1 MARERETMQ
10 ETAQKQST
18 IKMSG
23 IYKHF
28 AGVQALNDVSLE
40 LFPGE
45 ILALIGENGAGKS
58 TLMRILMGI
67 EKKDAGTVCLN
78 GAEINPET
86 PMEAEQCGIGMVF
99 QEQALFPNLS
109 VAENLFL
116 GREGEMV
123 TANFLHWK
131 KMYQESEMILN
142 EVHLSHIDPRTRL
155 ERLSFSERQMVE
167 LARVLYPAVRSKRK
181 GIIILDEPTAV
192 LSPSEVEQLFKVVSS
207 LREHASFV
215 FISHHLDEVIRY
227 TDRVEVMKDGQ
238 NVGGLMTK
246 DATIQKLQE
255 MMVGREFSRDFYY
268 AKDMRTPEETV
279 VLELDKVSSDV
290 ITDVSLK
297 LKKGEILGIAGLMG
311 CGKENLAKVIFGDEP
326 ITAGTI
332 TVGGRKIQGSIK
344 KAVEAGIGYMPSDR
358 RSEGILDTMTVGQNI
373 TVANMDHFV
382 SGAFLD
388 RTKENACVNEY
399 IDRLKI
405 KTPSGNTLIVN
416 LSGGNQQKAILAR
429 WLSRK
434 PDIIIME
441 QPTRGID
448 VGAKQ
453 EIYRIMRDL
462 ANEGV
467 SILVISDEMP
477 ELIGLSNR
485 IIMMRKGAVTGEI
498 DCKKEAK
505 LNEKHIIQYIT

>member
-1 MARERETMQ
+1 MQ
-10 ETAQKQST
+10 ETVQKQSN

-23 IYKHF
+23 IYKRF
-28 AGVQALNDVSLE
+28 AGVQALKDVSLE

-67 EKKDAGTVCLN
+67 EKKDAGAIQLN
-78 GAEINPET
+78 GAEIHPAT
-86 PMEAEQCGIGMVF
+86 PMEAEQYGIGMVF

-109 VAENLFL
+109 VAENIFL
-116 GREGEMV
+116 GREGDMV
-123 TANFLHWK
+123 TGNFLHWK

-142 EVHLSHIDPRTRL
+142 EVHLSHIDPKTRL

-167 LARVLYPAVRSKRK
+167 LARVLYPAVRTKRK
-181 GIIILDEPTAV
+181 GVIILDEPTAV
-192 LSPSEVEQLFKVVSS
+192 LSPSEVEQLFTVVSS

-215 FISHHLDEVIRY
+215 FISHHLEEVIQY

-246 DATIQKLQE
+246 DADIQLLQE
-255 MMVGREFSRDFYY
+255 MMVGREFSKDFYY
-268 AKDMRTPEETV
+268 AEEMRDPEEDV
-279 VLELDKVSSDV
+279 VLELEGVSSDA
-290 ITDVSLK
+290 ISNVSLK
-297 LKKGEILGIAGLMG
+297 LRKGEILGVAGLMG
-311 CGKENLAKVIFGDEP
+311 CGKENLAKVIFGDVP
-326 ITAGTI
+326 ITEGTI
-332 TVGGRKIQGSIK
+332 TVGEQRIHSSIK
-344 KAVEAGIGYMPSDR
+344 KAVDAGIGYMPSDR

-382 SGAFLD
+382 TGGFLD
-388 RTKENACVNEY
+388 RAKENQCVSEY
-399 IDRLKI
+399 IERLRI

-485 IIMMRKGAVTGEI
+485 ILMMRRGMITGEI
-498 DCKKEAK
+498 DCKKEVR
-505 LNEKHIIQYIT
+505 LNEKHIIQHIT